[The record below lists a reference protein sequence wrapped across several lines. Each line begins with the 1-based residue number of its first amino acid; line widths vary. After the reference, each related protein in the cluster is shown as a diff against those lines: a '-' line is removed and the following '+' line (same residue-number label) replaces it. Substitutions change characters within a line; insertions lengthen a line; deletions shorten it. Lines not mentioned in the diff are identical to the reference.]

1 MYIAS
6 VCFIRLLWRVTK
18 KETSENL
25 YLPWKQGMVRVL
37 PIDVV
42 LNNKKKSYIVGSI
55 YTGIFFRFNSSYPI
69 PGRAV
74 FFHQFI
80 LMTHL

>member
-1 MYIAS
+1 
-6 VCFIRLLWRVTK
+6 
-18 KETSENL
+18 
-25 YLPWKQGMVRVL
+25 MVRVL
-37 PIDVV
+37 PTDVV
-42 LNNKKKSYIVGSI
+42 LNNKKMSYIVGSI
-55 YTGIFFRFNSSYPI
+55 YTGIFFRFNSSHPI

>member
-1 MYIAS
+1 
-6 VCFIRLLWRVTK
+6 
-18 KETSENL
+18 
-25 YLPWKQGMVRVL
+25 MVRVL

-42 LNNKKKSYIVGSI
+42 LNNKKMSYIVGSI

-69 PGRAV
+69 PERAV

-80 LMTHL
+80 LMIHL